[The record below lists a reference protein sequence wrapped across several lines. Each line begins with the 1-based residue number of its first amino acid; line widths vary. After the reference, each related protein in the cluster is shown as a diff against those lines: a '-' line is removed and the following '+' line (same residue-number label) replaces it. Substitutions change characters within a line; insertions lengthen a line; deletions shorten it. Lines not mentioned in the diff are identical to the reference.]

1 MTSMTEHAMGLYLN
15 RAGEQGK
22 HEQGTASALSAGIH
36 DLNQQCL
43 RILRC
48 TAQALANSPGGLR
61 FKAGTRPWLEGLSNA
76 RPVLIASLGRRD
88 KVSLAASD

>member
-1 MTSMTEHAMGLYLN
+1 MELYLN
-15 RAGEQGK
+15 HAPEQGK
-22 HEQGTASALSAGIH
+22 HEQGAASALSAGIH

-61 FKAGTRPWLEGLSNA
+61 FKAGTRPWLEGLSKA
-76 RPVLIASLGRRD
+76 RPALITGLGRRD
-88 KVSLAASD
+88 DAVSLVVGD